1 MSMVYSGI
9 VFFCMPSRVLSLCF
23 LFTLTLYAD
32 FSDDLTVACEKGNLA
47 EVKRIMGAG
56 MSKDE
61 KHFAIRS
68 ASKNGHADVV
78 KYLISQGAP
87 LGDRD
92 FPPLIDAAMQG
103 HAEVVRL
110 LLRAGASIDEGDQA
124 SALCLTVEN
133 PQMVDL
139 LIKARADVN
148 RECNGTAPLFRAAD
162 FGHAESVKMLLA
174 AKADI
179 FFRTEG
185 GDTALIVAAFKNRP
199 NVVKLLL
206 DSGAGASLRYTSS
219 QGKTVLE
226 IAQEQGAAD
235 ILGMLKIAERKFNTR
250 SVNYAAQTKS
260 VVVLRLGPSRATQAI
275 QCQSRTTLPKGF
287 RVQVLEE
294 TTAPENIGGV
304 RGRWLRIKTPTD
316 EVDCTTAVAREFWI
330 FGGLVE
336 LLP

>member
-1 MSMVYSGI
+1 MLPIRILCLFVL
-9 VFFCMPSRVLSLCF
+9 LSLPIF
-23 LFTLTLYAD
+23 AD
-32 FSDDLTVACEKGNLA
+32 FSSALTVACEKGNLA
-47 EVKRIMGAG
+47 EVKQLMSAG
-56 MSKDE
+56 VSKDE
-61 KHFAIRS
+61 KHFALRA

-87 LGDRD
+87 LSNRD

-148 RECNGTAPLFRAAD
+148 RECNGTTPLFRAAD
-162 FGHAESVKMLLA
+162 YGQTESVKRLLA

-179 FFRTEG
+179 FFRAEG
-185 GDTALIVAAFKNRP
+185 GDTALIAAVLKNRP
-199 NVVKLLL
+199 DVVKLLL
-206 DSGAGASLRYTSS
+206 DSGAGASLRYKSS
-219 QGKTVLE
+219 QGKTVME

-235 ILGMLKIAERKFNTR
+235 ILGILKTAEKKFSTR
-250 SVNYAAQTKS
+250 AVNYAATVKTPL
-260 VVVLRLGPSRATQAI
+260 VLRWGPSRATHAI
-275 QCQSRTTLPKGF
+275 QCDKGATLPTGF
-287 RVQVLEE
+287 RVEVLEE
-294 TTAPENIGGV
+294 TTIRENIGGV
-304 RGRWLRIKTPTD
+304 RGPWLRIKMPT
-316 EVDCTTAVAREFWI
+316 EQMDCTTAVAREFWI